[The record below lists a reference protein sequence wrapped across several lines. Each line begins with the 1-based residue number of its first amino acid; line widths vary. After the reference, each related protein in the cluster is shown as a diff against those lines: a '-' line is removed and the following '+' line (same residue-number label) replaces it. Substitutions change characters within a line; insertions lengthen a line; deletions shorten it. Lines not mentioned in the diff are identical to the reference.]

1 MHGFV
6 VLVVAVA
13 VAGCGFEGEV
23 DQPFGEDASG
33 GGLVGVITSIDGSE
47 PAIFAAIDPLTL
59 RARRSGVA
67 LGEYHDAW
75 TLSPDGSQ
83 AAFGI
88 SAPAAASGG
97 RVGIRIV
104 DVDGMRVSRDVS
116 TGIAAQAL
124 GWLAP
129 RRLAALLQSGEIV
142 VVDPRTG
149 DILGRQSVGPFTLQC
164 TPQPSAVTPQGLV
177 LLLASSGGVSTR
189 LVMVNGQGRVRT
201 VSLRRIAVDGNC
213 GRGGLAIDQA
223 GDRAFAVGRGSLVAE
238 VDLRAMR
245 VAYRRPAEAP
255 LRSATRRSA
264 LWLGDGRLAVS
275 GRRRSET
282 PAGVAVIDTSTWN
295 SRDIDTS
302 GGAARSTDGTLLV
315 YDGKV
320 DSLTTPGIGLRAYR
334 PDGRPRFRVLEGQ
347 KVWNVEVVAHR
358 AYART
363 STGLHVVNV
372 RSGEV
377 TGELPAL
384 GSLTEVVTRAGG

>member
-1 MHGFV
+1 
-6 VLVVAVA
+6 
-13 VAGCGFEGEV
+13 
-23 DQPFGEDASG
+23 
-33 GGLVGVITSIDGSE
+33 
-47 PAIFAAIDPLTL
+47 
-59 RARRSGVA
+59 
-67 LGEYHDAW
+67 
-75 TLSPDGSQ
+75 
-83 AAFGI
+83 
-88 SAPAAASGG
+88 
-97 RVGIRIV
+97 
-104 DVDGMRVSRDVS
+104 
-116 TGIAAQAL
+116 
-124 GWLAP
+124 
-129 RRLAALLQSGEIV
+129 
-142 VVDPRTG
+142 
-149 DILGRQSVGPFTLQC
+149 
-164 TPQPSAVTPQGLV
+164 
-177 LLLASSGGVSTR
+177 
-189 LVMVNGQGRVRT
+189 
-201 VSLRRIAVDGNC
+201 
-213 GRGGLAIDQA
+213 
-223 GDRAFAVGRGSLVAE
+223 VGRGSLVAE

-264 LWLGDGRLAVS
+264 LWLGNGRLAVS

-315 YDGKV
+315 YDGKIGA
-320 DSLTTPGIGLRAYR
+320 LTTPGIGLRAYR

-377 TGELPAL
+377 TGELPPL